1 MLAEV
6 ARGRAKKNEDGRA
19 QKWYNILISPSP
31 ESESMKKT
39 DFEQMVTRAFRTL
52 ESKHGFKRNET
63 VYVKKACSVQF
74 VNATT
79 DITLHYEIGSEPW
92 LSIADLQDPENKS
105 TLDWLLVEKGVMK
118 PPTPAQAFS
127 TVQKPVSELPAM
139 LEKKNEQLLEHA
151 RAFIK
156 GDFSLMPALQKRAKK
171 HALDCERY
179 IAQHQMKK

>member
-1 MLAEV
+1 
-6 ARGRAKKNEDGRA
+6 
-19 QKWYNILISPSP
+19 
-31 ESESMKKT
+31 MKKT

-63 VYVKKACSVQF
+63 IYVKKACSVQF

-92 LSIADLQDPENKS
+92 LSITDLQDPENRS

-139 LEKKNEQLLEHA
+139 LEKKNEQLLEHGK
-151 RAFIK
+151 AFIQ

-179 IAQHQMKK
+179 LAQHQMKK